1 MRSEVTVTF
10 KNSPPLRVDLNEV
23 QPMPHDAARAWL
35 DEQFTR
41 MDCEPLRP
49 TGKLLMADKVL
60 VVAQA
65 AGPAQFADAA
75 WAQAFAR
82 AASASLAK
90 PVIHIDVQAMAI
102 SY

>member
-1 MRSEVTVTF
+1 MRSEVTIRF
-10 KNSPPLRVDLNEV
+10 HHSPPLRVDLNEV
-23 QPMPHDAARAWL
+23 QPMPHEAARAWL
-35 DEQFTR
+35 DEQFTQ
-41 MDCEPLRP
+41 MGCEPLRP

-65 AGPAQFADAA
+65 AGPQQFADAA

-90 PVIHIDVQAMAI
+90 PVIHIDVPALAI

>member
-1 MRSEVTVTF
+1 MRSEVTVAF

-65 AGPAQFADAA
+65 AGPGQFADAA

-90 PVIHIDVQAMAI
+90 PVIHIDVAAMAI

>member
-10 KNSPPLRVDLNEV
+10 KNSPPVRMDLDEV
-23 QPMPHDAARAWL
+23 QPLPHDLARVWL
-35 DEQFTR
+35 DDQFAQ
-41 MDCEPLRP
+41 MDCAPLRP
-49 TGKLLMADKVL
+49 TGKLVTADKLL

-65 AGPAQFADAA
+65 AGPARFADAA

-82 AASASLAK
+82 AASAALAK
-90 PVIHIDVQAMAI
+90 PVIHIDVAAMRI

>member
-1 MRSEVTVTF
+1 MRSEVTVAF
-10 KNSPPLRVDLNEV
+10 QNSPPVRVDLNEV

-35 DEQFTR
+35 DGQFTQ
-41 MDCEPLRP
+41 MGCEPLRP

-65 AGPAQFADAA
+65 AGPQQFADAA

-90 PVIHIDVQAMAI
+90 PVIHIDIGAMSL

>member
-10 KNSPPLRVDLNEV
+10 QNHPPLRMDLNEV
-23 QPMPHDAARAWL
+23 QPMPHDVARSWL
-35 DEQFTR
+35 DQQFTQ
-41 MDCEPLRP
+41 MGCEPLRP
-49 TGKLLMADKVL
+49 TGKLLTADKVL

-65 AGPAQFADAA
+65 AGPQHFAEAD

-82 AASASLAK
+82 AASAALAK
-90 PVIHIDVQAMAI
+90 PVVHIDVPAMSI

>member
-1 MRSEVTVTF
+1 MRSEVTVMF
-10 KNSPPLRVDLNEV
+10 SNSLPLHVDLNEV
-23 QPMPHDAARAWL
+23 QPMPHDVARAWL

-41 MDCEPLRP
+41 MGCEPLRP

-65 AGPAQFADAA
+65 AGPPLFADVS
-75 WAQAFAR
+75 WAQTFAR
-82 AASASLAK
+82 AASASLGK
-90 PVIHIDVQAMAI
+90 PVIHIDVPGMGI

>member
-10 KNSPPLRVDLNEV
+10 KNGAPARMDLDEV
-23 QPMPHDAARAWL
+23 QPLPHDLARVWL
-35 DEQFTR
+35 DDQFAQ
-41 MDCEPLRP
+41 MDCVPLRP
-49 TGKLLMADKVL
+49 TGKLLTAEKVL

-65 AGPAQFADAA
+65 AGRARFADPA

-82 AASASLAK
+82 AASAALAK
-90 PVIHIDVQAMAI
+90 PVIHIDLAGMNV

>member
-10 KNSPPLRVDLNEV
+10 KNSSPLQIDLDEV
-23 QPMPHDAARAWL
+23 QPLPHDLARVWL
-35 DEQFTR
+35 DDQFAQ
-41 MDCEPLRP
+41 MDCAPLRP
-49 TGKLLMADKVL
+49 TGKLLTADKVL

-65 AGPAQFADAA
+65 AGRARFADPA

-82 AASASLAK
+82 AASAALAK
-90 PVIHIDVQAMAI
+90 PVIHIDVAAMNL